1 MEYEWDHAKAA
12 ANLRKH
18 GVAFADAALA
28 LEDPLGRTM
37 PDPDAV
43 GESRFICMGAD
54 PAGRVLITVFASLGT
69 ANRIISSRKA
79 SRAERRTYETKP

>member
-1 MEYEWDHAKAA
+1 
-12 ANLRKH
+12 
-18 GVAFADAALA
+18 
-28 LEDPLGRTM
+28 M

-54 PAGRVLITVFASLGT
+54 PAGRVLITVFTPLGT
-69 ANRIISSRKA
+69 TNRIISSRKA

>member
-1 MEYEWDHAKAA
+1 MEYEWDQAKAA
-12 ANLRKH
+12 ANCRKH
-18 GVAFADAALA
+18 GVEFADAALA

-54 PAGRVLITVFASLGT
+54 PTGRLLVTVFAPLGT
-69 ANRIISSRKA
+69 TTRIISSRKA

>member
-12 ANLRKH
+12 TNLRKH

-54 PAGRVLITVFASLGT
+54 PAGRVLITVFTPLGT
-69 ANRIISSRKA
+69 TNRIISSRKA